1 MALSRQNG
9 RFLIGSVVPNTP
21 AARDGRLQAGDQVMA
36 VEEQGRDA
44 AYLDGMK
51 LTEVIQLLRGVAGS
65 AVTLHVRLGDQPLG
79 ESVQIRLVRERLALL
94 EAEVRGQLLTNPP
107 STRTPVLP

>member
-1 MALSRQNG
+1 
-9 RFLIGSVVPNTP
+9 
-21 AARDGRLQAGDQVMA
+21 MA

-65 AVTLHVRLGDQPLG
+65 AVTLHVQPVGQELR
-79 ESVQIRLVRERLALL
+79 EPPVQIRLVRERLGLL
-94 EAEVRGQLLTNPP
+94 EAEVKGQLLTNPP
-107 STRTPVLP
+107 TARTR